1 MLKKHLSVLTVF
13 LAVLMLFF
21 GCVPSDFHE
30 VYVVP
35 KDAIWDR
42 NPDEHWIN
50 SKKGEKLHVA
60 GHEFDEEGFCTVC
73 KSFVEYW
80 TDGGADVCNYD
91 EKYNL
96 TRSTSF
102 DEEGNIFFDY
112 VMEYRYGKND
122 EIIYCATYQNGRLYE
137 TYENIEGTVQKE
149 YFEEDGTHSLSITY
163 TGYLGDTIIN
173 QWYAYDNEDN
183 VHYESYTETLLDEN
197 SEEYLIRETETDYK
211 TGIKT
216 VGEYDSYMN
225 PLLSEEYDFDGNLLS
240 RREGYYEYSDEG
252 FLLYKKILLNGKPEI
267 EVFFDAET
275 FYETKKLSYE
285 EDGSYTVTE
294 YNEEGLGIS
303 NVHYDS
309 DGVLV
314 YESYNDYTSRYL
326 SKVTL
331 LHYFSEIKQITEYNA
346 NGDELSCKT
355 YNFGD
360 ELLSS
365 YDYVYEYGEENIII
379 YQKTLFNGNPES
391 EYFFEVITENGELF
405 PRLKKTVTYYEN
417 GSKLVR
423 EYDENGNEITTNY
436 DAEGNII
443 E

>member
-1 MLKKHLSVLTVF
+1 MLKKYLSVLTVF
-13 LAVLMLFF
+13 LTVLMLFF

-35 KDAIWDR
+35 EDAVWDR
-42 NPDEHWIN
+42 NPVEHWIN
-50 SKKGEKLHVA
+50 SENGEKLHISE
-60 GHEFDEEGFCTVC
+60 HEFDEEGFCTVC
-73 KSFVEYW
+73 KSFVECW

-102 DEEGNIFFDY
+102 DEEGNILFDY
-112 VMEYRYGKND
+112 VMEYRYDKND

-149 YFEEDGTHSLSITY
+149 YFEEDGTHQLSITY

-173 QWYAYDNEDN
+173 QWYAYDKEDN

-197 SEEYLIRETETDYK
+197 GEGYLIRETGTDYK

-225 PLLSEEYDFDGNLLS
+225 PLLFEEYDFEGNLLS
-240 RREGYYEYSDEG
+240 SREGHYEYSDDG

-267 EVFFDAET
+267 EIFFDAET

-294 YNEEGLGIS
+294 Y
-303 NVHYDS
+303 
-309 DGVLV
+309 
-314 YESYNDYTSRYL
+314 
-326 SKVTL
+326 
-331 LHYFSEIKQITEYNA
+331 
-346 NGDELSCKT
+346 
-355 YNFGD
+355 
-360 ELLSS
+360 
-365 YDYVYEYGEENIII
+365 
-379 YQKTLFNGNPES
+379 
-391 EYFFEVITENGELF
+391 
-405 PRLKKTVTYYEN
+405 
-417 GSKLVR
+417 
-423 EYDENGNEITTNY
+423 DENGNETSVTHY
-436 DAEGNII
+436 DAEGNPV

>member
-1 MLKKHLSVLTVF
+1 MLKKYFSVLILVF
-13 LAVLMLFF
+13 AVLAAFS
-21 GCVPSDFHE
+21 GCFSEEDP
-30 VYVVP
+30 VY
-35 KDAIWDR
+35 DR
-42 NPDEHWIN
+42 NLTEHWIN
-50 SKKGEKLHVA
+50 GENGEKLNL
-60 GHEFDEEGFCTVC
+60 GEHELGEYSPGDMVTCSVC
-73 KSFVEYW
+73 KSEIAFW
-80 TDGGADVCNYD
+80 MDGGADICNFD
-91 EKYNL
+91 EKGNPI
-96 TRSTSF
+96 RSSTYFPDGSVS
-102 DEEGNIFFDY
+102 FDY
-112 VMEYRYGKND
+112 VMEYRYGEND

-149 YFEEDGTHSLSITY
+149 YFEEDGTHQLSITY
-163 TGYLGDTIIN
+163 TGYLGDTIVN
-173 QWYAYDNEDN
+173 QWYAYDKEDN

-197 SEEYLIRETETDYK
+197 GEGYLIKETGTDYK

-225 PLLSEEYDFDGNLLS
+225 PLLFEEYDFEGNLLS
-240 RREGYYEYSDEG
+240 SRVGHYEYSDEG
-252 FLLYKKILLNGKPEI
+252 VLIYKKILLNGKPEI
-267 EVFFDAET
+267 EIFFDAET

-346 NGDELSCKT
+346 NGEELSCKT
-355 YNFGD
+355 YNFDD

-365 YDYVYEYGEENIII
+365 YDYVYEYGEENIIT
-379 YQKTLFNGNPES
+379 YQKALFNGNPES
-391 EYFFEVITENGELF
+391 EHFYEVITENGELL
-405 PRLKKTVTYYEN
+405 PQLKKAITYYEN

-423 EYDENGNEITTNY
+423 EYDENGNEIATNY

-443 E
+443 G